1 MDQNSSL
8 SLIRPPLFSNPSS
21 HVAASPSVSSSTVN
35 PHKQIPPN
43 SAAAEQQA
51 FYLQQ
56 ALSAVAT
63 AQGDKPEIG
72 VHALQQQNS
81 VGLHPYVRPT
91 AGEVVKPVAIG
102 GISQDAAFSPRP
114 PDPSPPH
121 SDAGVL
127 DSNSSTLVHQQAQ
140 TSPPSSA
147 DQNGQLTGRKNSLSV
162 CTVRPQSAR
171 ERASSSTPAG
181 AVATPQNSA
190 PATPALTADDVVPV
204 SQTLF
209 QVSEQHFTEAFNAS
223 RKKSTANPIG
233 IAKSDSVTTTEDPAT
248 KVPVETTTVTAPV
261 QGLDRKEV
269 DDKPA
274 LAPILMMT
282 YLSNCM
288 SNIKSTLNTNGLPVG
303 LDANGRAVDYS
314 SRPID
319 PIFQQARA
327 RMENAREF
335 RELSP
340 PTTLPQ
346 DSLPSV
352 SLFQPSPQLFLVL
365 KL

>member
-1 MDQNSSL
+1 M
-8 SLIRPPLFSNPSS
+8 R
-21 HVAASPSVSSSTVN
+21 T
-35 PHKQIPPN
+35 
-43 SAAAEQQA
+43 
-51 FYLQQ
+51 
-56 ALSAVAT
+56 
-63 AQGDKPEIG
+63 
-72 VHALQQQNS
+72 
-81 VGLHPYVRPT
+81 
-91 AGEVVKPVAIG
+91 
-102 GISQDAAFSPRP
+102 
-114 PDPSPPH
+114 
-121 SDAGVL
+121 
-127 DSNSSTLVHQQAQ
+127 
-140 TSPPSSA
+140 
-147 DQNGQLTGRKNSLSV
+147 
-162 CTVRPQSAR
+162 
-171 ERASSSTPAG
+171 
-181 AVATPQNSA
+181 TPQNSA

-223 RKKSTANPIG
+223 RKKRCDLRYSIIFHPKHIISKQFAHSVSVEST
-233 IAKSDSVTTTEDPAT
+233 V
-248 KVPVETTTVTAPV
+248 VTAPV
-261 QGLDRKEV
+261 QGIERKEM

-346 DSLPSV
+346 VSRSSFEEGSGYSPIGVALPTV
-352 SLFQPSPQLFLVL
+352 SSAVPRPQVSNPVGVNRVVPDAIPVEKNEENDGSEPPSE
-365 KL
+365 KRSKIASDGE